1 MPHISSIF
9 VDYSSWIF
17 LGKKDSILFFLFP
30 FSMKGLV
37 RAYILSSS
45 GKWSVLSRVQLRF
58 RQKKNRKKKDESHGC
73 GSLKIGPYNFQGPHK
88 LLFKK
93 LENERLRG
101 GSFRQTNEW
110 RGNAIIGK

>member
-1 MPHISSIF
+1 
-9 VDYSSWIF
+9 VE
-17 LGKKDSILFFLFP
+17 
-30 FSMKGLV
+30 
-37 RAYILSSS
+37 S
-45 GKWSVLSRVQLRF
+45 GVYYHECNYDLDK
-58 RQKKNRKKKDESHGC
+58 KKNRKKKDESHGC